1 VASNVFTARGDE
13 STTAIG
19 ISTPVANSTVE
30 YRIYE
35 ESNMNL
41 LASGKQTIS
50 NAGAYTIDI
59 DSVLLQKGSKY
70 RISIQISFVSNGTTC
85 YVYPFET
92 MINNSDSLCTITSNS
107 GESYISQ
114 SWGTTGT
121 DTKDYDL
128 AIGENISTGNA
139 LVKLYTTDKEEAN
152 TTDKEEAN
160 TTDKEEP
167 KDISKEKVTFSL
179 AKTSYTYD
187 GKSKKPSVSAKG
199 LVSGKDY
206 TVSYKNNINVGT
218 ATVVITGKGNYTGTR
233 TLKFDIVP
241 KGTSLSKLT
250 KASKAFTVKWK
261 KQTTQTTGYQIR
273 YSKKKD
279 MSSVKT
285 VTISKNK
292 TVSKKVTKLKK
303 KTTYYVQVRTYKKVG
318 SKNYYSAWSKTK
330 SVKTK

>member
-1 VASNVFTARGDE
+1 
-13 STTAIG
+13 
-19 ISTPVANSTVE
+19 
-30 YRIYE
+30 
-35 ESNMNL
+35 
-41 LASGKQTIS
+41 
-50 NAGAYTIDI
+50 
-59 DSVLLQKGSKY
+59 
-70 RISIQISFVSNGTTC
+70 
-85 YVYPFET
+85 
-92 MINNSDSLCTITSNS
+92 
-107 GESYISQ
+107 
-114 SWGTTGT
+114 
-121 DTKDYDL
+121 
-128 AIGENISTGNA
+128 
-139 LVKLYTTDKEEAN
+139 
-152 TTDKEEAN
+152 
-160 TTDKEEP
+160 
-167 KDISKEKVTFSL
+167 L